1 MTQLIFSGKEIAPAK
16 INLSLK
22 VLEHRSDNYHNLESL
37 MVTVDLCDQLS
48 LFLYKSDKSSWRV
61 SSDRS
66 DLPQNENNIAY
77 KAARAFFKWY
87 EINPDS
93 YSLNLEIVKNIP
105 SQAGLGGGSADA
117 AATLRLLERAFF
129 ADDNFEAMPLS
140 YMAHEI
146 GADVPY
152 CYTSGTCF
160 VRGIGDII
168 EEFPA
173 FPQLP
178 LILFKPPISIST
190 KHAFAALN
198 TESKANKPVNRS
210 SFKIKYSEI
219 IAEKSYSDFS
229 LLLENSFLP
238 NVKQSYPKINDY
250 MNALTETKSP
260 FVSLSGTGP
269 TLFALYEENADVDV
283 IAKSL
288 SKKFPE
294 TLVFK
299 NKIVGQDSLK

>member
-48 LFLYKSDKSSWRV
+48 LFLYKSDKSSWCV
-61 SSDRS
+61 SGDRS
-66 DLPQNENNIAY
+66 DLPENENNIAY

-105 SQAGLGGGSADA
+105 NQAGLGGGSADA

-129 ADDNFEAMPLS
+129 ADGNFEAMPFS
-140 YMAHEI
+140 YMAREI

-152 CYTSGTCF
+152 CYTGGTCF

-173 FPQLP
+173 FPQLA

-238 NVKQSYPKINDY
+238 YVKQSYPKINDY
-250 MNALTETKSP
+250 INALTETKSP

-294 TLVFK
+294 ALVFETQ
-299 NKIVGQDSLK
+299 IVGRDSLK